1 MTYDVEKIE
10 NPESTVHYKFTT
22 YKTVKDKNGNDVE
35 VVDRTTQ
42 YTLSDLEGRK
52 AQAQSKVDE
61 YQEMIDSINNL
72 E

>member
-1 MTYDVEKIE
+1 MNYDVEKIE
-10 NPESTVHYKFTT
+10 NPESAVHYKFTT

-52 AQAQSKVDE
+52 AKAQAKVDE